1 MTQTAFARIDRD
13 GIAAMETHIRPYIRR
28 TPLLALDGV
37 ALKLEL
43 HQVGGSFKAR
53 GAFAN
58 LLTRTVPEGGVVAAS
73 GGNHGVA
80 VAHAAA
86 RLGIACKVFVPE
98 VSSPAKIERI
108 RASGAQ
114 LAIVSGVYPDARRAA
129 EADARERDALIVEA
143 YDHATTILGA
153 GSLGKELEEADAAID
168 TVLVPVGGG
177 GLIAGV
183 AAWYARRARII
194 PVEPEGAPTLDW
206 ALRAGGPVDAPT
218 GSIANDALA
227 AGAIGA
233 LVYPIAQQFVE
244 RVILV
249 SDDDIRAAREAL
261 WQDGRIAAE
270 PAGATAYAAL
280 LSRKYVPADGERVA
294 VIVSGGNAV
303 VTWT

>member
-1 MTQTAFARIDRD
+1 MVDRD
-13 GIAAMETHIRPYIRR
+13 GIAAMEPRIRPYIRR
-28 TPLLALDGV
+28 TPLLELDGIV
-37 ALKLEL
+37 LKLEL
-43 HQVGGSFKAR
+43 QQVSGSFKAR

-58 LLTRTVPEGGVVAAS
+58 LVTRTIPAGGVVAAS
-73 GGNHGVA
+73 GGNHGAA

-86 RLGIACKVFVPE
+86 QLGIACKIFVPE

-108 RASGAQ
+108 RASGAE
-114 LAIVSGVYPDARRAA
+114 LVIVPGVYPDAKGASVT
-129 EADARERDALIVEA
+129 DARERDALIVEA

-153 GSLGKELEEADAAID
+153 GSLGKELEEADSSID

-183 AAWYARRARII
+183 AAWYAGDARVIG
-194 PVEPEGAPTLDW
+194 VEPEGAPTLAW
-206 ALRAGGPVDAPT
+206 ALRAGKPVDAPT

-233 LVYPIAQQFVE
+233 LVFPIAQRFVE
-244 RVILV
+244 RAILV
-249 SDDDIRAAREAL
+249 SDDEIRAARAAL
-261 WQDGRIAAE
+261 WQHGRIAAE

-280 LSRKYVPADGERVA
+280 LSKKYVPANGERVA

>member
-1 MTQTAFARIDRD
+1 MSIDRD
-13 GIAAMETHIRPYIRR
+13 EIAAMEPHIRPYIRR
-28 TPLLALDGV
+28 TPLLELDGV
-37 ALKLEL
+37 LLKLEL
-43 HQVGGSFKAR
+43 QQVSGSFKAR

-58 LLTRTVPEGGVVAAS
+58 LLTRAIPDGGIVAAS
-73 GGNHGVA
+73 GGNHGAA

-86 RLGIACKVFVPE
+86 RLGIACKIFVPE
-98 VSSPAKIERI
+98 VSSRAKIERI

-114 LAIVSGVYPDARRAA
+114 LVIVPGVYPDARRAA
-129 EADARERDALIVEA
+129 EQDARERDALIVEA

-183 AAWYARRARII
+183 AAWYAGRTRVIA
-194 PVEPEGAPTLDW
+194 VEPEGAPTLEW
-206 ALRAGGPVDAPT
+206 ALRAGEPVDAPT

-227 AGAIGA
+227 AGAIGS
-233 LVYPIAQQFVE
+233 LVLPIAQRFVE

-249 SDDDIRAAREAL
+249 SDDEIRASRDTL
-261 WQDGRIAAE
+261 WQDARVAAE

-280 LSRKYVPADGERVA
+280 LSGKYVPADGERVA
-294 VIVSGGNAV
+294 VVVSGGNAV
-303 VTWT
+303 VTWS

>member
-1 MTQTAFARIDRD
+1 MVDRD
-13 GIAAMETHIRPYIRR
+13 GIAAMEPRIRPYIRR
-28 TPLLALDGV
+28 TPLLELNGIV
-37 ALKLEL
+37 LKLEL
-43 HQVGGSFKAR
+43 QQVSGSFKAR

-58 LLTRTVPEGGVVAAS
+58 LVTRTIPAGGVVAAS
-73 GGNHGVA
+73 GGNHGAA

-86 RLGIACKVFVPE
+86 QLGIACKIFVPE

-108 RASGAQ
+108 RASGAE
-114 LAIVSGVYPDARRAA
+114 LVIVPGVYPDAKGASVT
-129 EADARERDALIVEA
+129 DARERDALIVEA

-153 GSLGKELEEADAAID
+153 GSLGKELEEADSSID

-183 AAWYARRARII
+183 AAWYAGDARVIG
-194 PVEPEGAPTLDW
+194 VEPEGAPTLAW
-206 ALRAGGPVDAPT
+206 ALRAGKPVDAPT

-233 LVYPIAQQFVE
+233 LVFPIAQRFVE
-244 RVILV
+244 RAILV
-249 SDDDIRAAREAL
+249 SDDEIRAARAAL
-261 WQDGRIAAE
+261 WQHGRIAAE

-280 LSRKYVPADGERVA
+280 LSKKYVPANGERVA

>member
-1 MTQTAFARIDRD
+1 MVDRD
-13 GIAAMETHIRPYIRR
+13 GIAAMEPRIRPYIRR
-28 TPLLALDGV
+28 TPLLELDGIV
-37 ALKLEL
+37 LKLEL
-43 HQVGGSFKAR
+43 QQVSGSFKAR

-58 LLTRTVPEGGVVAAS
+58 LVTRTIPAGGVVAAS
-73 GGNHGVA
+73 GGNHGAA

-86 RLGIACKVFVPE
+86 QLGIACKIFVPE

-108 RASGAQ
+108 RASGAE
-114 LAIVSGVYPDARRAA
+114 LVIVPGVYPDAKRASVT
-129 EADARERDALIVEA
+129 DARERDALIVEA

-153 GSLGKELEEADAAID
+153 GSLGKELEEADSSID

-183 AAWYARRARII
+183 AAWYAGDARVIG
-194 PVEPEGAPTLDW
+194 VEPEGAPTLAW
-206 ALRAGGPVDAPT
+206 ALRAGKPVDAPT

-233 LVYPIAQQFVE
+233 LVFPIAQRFVE
-244 RVILV
+244 RAILV
-249 SDDDIRAAREAL
+249 SDDEIRAARAAL
-261 WQDGRIAAE
+261 WQHGRIAAE

-280 LSRKYVPADGERVA
+280 LSKKYVPANGERVA

>member
-1 MTQTAFARIDRD
+1 MQTEFACIDRD
-13 GIAAMETHIRPYIRR
+13 GIAAMEKHIRPYIRR
-28 TPLLALDGV
+28 TPLLEFDGAV
-37 ALKLEL
+37 LKLEL

-58 LLTRTVPEGGVVAAS
+58 LLTRAIPAGGVVAAS

-86 RLGIACKVFVPE
+86 RLGIACKIFVPD

-114 LAIVSGVYPDARRAA
+114 LGIVPGVYPDARRAA
-129 EADARERDALIVEA
+129 ERDALERDALIVEA

-153 GSLGKELEEADAAID
+153 GSLGKELEEDGEGFD
-168 TVLVPVGGG
+168 TVFVPVGGG

-183 AAWYARRARII
+183 AAWYTGRARVIA
-194 PVEPEGAPTLDW
+194 VEPEGAPTLDW
-206 ALRAGGPVDAPT
+206 ALRAGRPVDAPT

-233 LVYPIAQQFVE
+233 LVLPIAQRFVD

-249 SDDDIRAAREAL
+249 DDDEIRKAREAL
-261 WQDGRIAAE
+261 WQHARVAAE

-280 LSRKYVPADGERVA
+280 LSKKYVPADGERVA

>member
-1 MTQTAFARIDRD
+1 MVDRD
-13 GIAAMETHIRPYIRR
+13 GIAAMEPRIRPYIRR
-28 TPLLALDGV
+28 TPLLELNGIV
-37 ALKLEL
+37 LKLEL
-43 HQVGGSFKAR
+43 QQVSGSFKAR

-58 LLTRTVPEGGVVAAS
+58 LVTRTIPAGGVVAAS
-73 GGNHGVA
+73 GGNHGAA

-86 RLGIACKVFVPE
+86 QLGIACKIFVPE

-108 RASGAQ
+108 RASGAE
-114 LAIVSGVYPDARRAA
+114 LVIVPGVYPDAKRASVT
-129 EADARERDALIVEA
+129 DARERDALIVEA

-153 GSLGKELEEADAAID
+153 GSLGKELEEADSSID

-183 AAWYARRARII
+183 AAWYAGDARVIG
-194 PVEPEGAPTLDW
+194 VEPEGAPTLAW
-206 ALRAGGPVDAPT
+206 ALRAGKPVDAPT

-233 LVYPIAQQFVE
+233 LVFPIAQRFVE
-244 RVILV
+244 RAILV
-249 SDDDIRAAREAL
+249 SDDEIRAARAAL
-261 WQDGRIAAE
+261 WQHGRIAAE

-280 LSRKYVPADGERVA
+280 LSKKYVPANGERVA

>member
-1 MTQTAFARIDRD
+1 MTQTAFASIDRA

-28 TPLLALDGV
+28 TPLLELDDV
-37 ALKLEL
+37 VLKLEL
-43 HQVGGSFKAR
+43 LQVSGSFKAR

-58 LLTRTVPEGGVVAAS
+58 LLTRTIPEGGVVAAS
-73 GGNHGVA
+73 GGNHGAA
-80 VAHAAA
+80 VAYAAS
-86 RLGIACKVFVPE
+86 RLGIRCKIFVPE

-108 RASGAQ
+108 RASGAE
-114 LAIVSGVYPDARRAA
+114 LAIVPGVYPDARRAA
-129 EADARERDALIVEA
+129 ERDARERDALIVEA

-168 TVLVPVGGG
+168 TLLVPVGGG

-183 AAWYARRARII
+183 AAWYAGRARVIA
-194 PVEPEGAPTLDW
+194 VEPEGAPTLDW
-206 ALRAGGPVDAPT
+206 ALRAGEPVDAPT

-233 LVYPIAQQFVE
+233 LVLPIAQRHVE
-244 RVILV
+244 RVALV
-249 SDDDIRAAREAL
+249 SDDEIRAAREAL
-261 WQDGRIAAE
+261 WERARIAAE

-280 LSRKYVPADGERVA
+280 LSGKYVPANGERVA

>member
-1 MTQTAFARIDRD
+1 MQAESKSIDRD
-13 GIAAMETHIRPYIRR
+13 GITAIETRIRPYIRR
-28 TPLLALDGV
+28 TPLLEVDGV
-37 ALKLEL
+37 LLKLEL
-43 HQVGGSFKAR
+43 HQVSGSFKAR

-58 LLTRTVPEGGVVAAS
+58 LLTRTIPSGGVVAAS
-73 GGNHGVA
+73 GGNHGAA

-86 RLGIACKVFVPE
+86 QLGIACKIFVPE

-114 LAIVSGVYPDARRAA
+114 LAIVPGVYPDARRAA
-129 EADARERDALIVEA
+129 ESDAHERDALIVEA
-143 YDHATTILGA
+143 YDHVTTILGA
-153 GSLGKELEEADAAID
+153 GTLGRELEEAGGAID

-183 AAWYARRARII
+183 AAWYAGRARVIA
-194 PVEPEGAPTLDW
+194 VEPEGAPTLDW

-227 AGAIGA
+227 AGAIGGS
-233 LVYPIAQQFVE
+233 VYPIAQKFVE
-244 RVILV
+244 RVVLV

-261 WQDGRIAAE
+261 WQHSRVAAE

-280 LSRKYVPADGERVA
+280 LSRKYVRADGERVA
-294 VIVSGGNAV
+294 VIVTGGNAV

>member
-1 MTQTAFARIDRD
+1 MFTLHVDRD
-13 GIAAMETHIRPYIRR
+13 GIAAMEAKIRRYIRR
-28 TPLLALDGV
+28 TPLLEFEGLV
-37 ALKLEL
+37 LKLEL
-43 HQVGGSFKAR
+43 QQVSGSFKAR

-58 LLTRTVPEGGVVAAS
+58 LLTHAIPPGGVVAAS

-86 RLGIACKVFVPE
+86 QLGITCKIFVPD

-108 RASGAQ
+108 RASGAD
-114 LAIVSGVYPDARRAA
+114 LVIVPGVYPDAKRAA
-129 EADARERDALIVEA
+129 QSDARERDALIVEA

-153 GSLGKELEEADAAID
+153 GSLGKELEEADPAID
-168 TVLVPVGGG
+168 TVFVPVGGG

-183 AAWYARRARII
+183 AAWYAGSARVIA
-194 PVEPEGAPTLDW
+194 VEPEGAPTLDW
-206 ALRAGGPVDAPT
+206 ALRAGKPVDAPT

-227 AGAIGA
+227 AGAIGT
-233 LVYPIAQQFVE
+233 LVYPIAQRYVD

-249 SDDDIRAAREAL
+249 SDDEIRAAREAL
-261 WQDGRIAAE
+261 WQRARIAAE
-270 PAGATAYAAL
+270 PAGATAFAAL
-280 LSRKYVPADGERVA
+280 LSRKYVPANGERVA